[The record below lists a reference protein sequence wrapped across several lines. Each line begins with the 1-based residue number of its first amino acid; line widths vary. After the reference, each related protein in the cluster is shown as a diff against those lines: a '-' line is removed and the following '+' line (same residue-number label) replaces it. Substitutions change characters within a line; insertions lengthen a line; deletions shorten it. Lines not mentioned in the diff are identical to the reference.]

1 SPRFSRQRRMS
12 AVSSVSMMMRASEP
26 PMKWRRV
33 STGLIQT
40 FDLTF
45 PSMNEQQTFVGTD
58 RARPQSARASSDKS
72 PYVVCNKR
80 ESIFSRPSKVSCQSQ
95 SNRKDSILMLFAAQ
109 IRAARALL
117 DWRQDDLARAA
128 KVGITTV
135 RRIEAQPGPVMGY
148 VSTVLRIQ
156 ATLEKA
162 GI

>member
-1 SPRFSRQRRMS
+1 
-12 AVSSVSMMMRASEP
+12 
-26 PMKWRRV
+26 
-33 STGLIQT
+33 LIGT

-45 PSMNEQQTFVGTD
+45 SSMNEQRRLPGQIRLGLSLSPP
-58 RARPQSARASSDKS
+58 RPSGDES

-80 ESIFSRPSKVSCQSQ
+80 NSIFFRPTNVSCQYH
-95 SNRKDSILMLFAAQ
+95 SNRKHLILMLFAAQ

-162 GI
+162 GIQFTDEDESGGIGVRLKKKKR